1 MAYTAANHLQRI
13 ESAGGDDDKVAINE
27 IFEVVLVLNMYK
39 FVSIPNTMCL
49 ILFSA
54 IVYIGCF

>member
-27 IFEVVLVLNMYK
+27 IFEVVPVLNMSK
-39 FVSIPNTMCL
+39 IVSIPDAICL
-49 ILFSA
+49 TLFSA
-54 IVYIGCF
+54 IVYIGCL